1 MLPAEIKIRDLSI
14 CPATILAPMAGVTDT
29 VFRRVIRSLGS
40 CGLIMTEFTSAE
52 GLTRNSAR
60 TLHYLYFDDDEH
72 PIAAQIFGS
81 VPEVMASAAAVT
93 EDLGF
98 DQVDINLGCPVKKV
112 VKCGG
117 SGLLRDLVH
126 LEKLL
131 RAVRAAVA
139 IPLTIK
145 IRSGWDENNI
155 VAVDVARMAEQAG
168 IEAIAVHPRT
178 RMQGYS
184 GSADW
189 SVIRAVKQAVRIPV
203 IGNGDI
209 RTPQDAVRMV
219 AETGC
224 DAVMIGRT
232 ASSNPWIFRQIADFL
247 ATGRYDEPTDVDR
260 YHLLAGYFRSLIAAA
275 MPDAIG
281 KIEKVVGDVIVD
293 IGTDQ
298 SSTPLAGQ
306 PIEFDFNLLKSDTRE
321 PLTTPTSIGIDV
333 GRNGK
338 SMVNCDLITE
348 MPNTFLFYTFPEG
361 GNYTLK
367 VTFFDSKRAQ
377 QVLATA
383 SFPLTISGS
392 GSRMRVLYI
401 AALFV
406 CIILGL
412 LGGYWGARRRSVG

>member
-1 MLPAEIKIRDLSI
+1 MIPAELKIRHNVVR
-14 CPATILAPMAGVTDT
+14 PATILAPMAGVTDT

-60 TLHYLYFDDDEH
+60 TLHYLYFDADEH
-72 PIAAQIFGS
+72 PITAQIFGS
-81 VPEVMASAAAVT
+81 DPQVMAFAAALT

-131 RAVRAAVA
+131 RAVRAAVT

-155 VAVDVARMAEQAG
+155 VAADVAHMAEQVG

-178 RMQGYS
+178 RMQGYA

-209 RTPQDAVRMV
+209 RAPRDALRMI

-224 DAVMIGRT
+224 DGVMIGRA
-232 ASSNPWIFRQIADFL
+232 ASSNPWIFRQIADYI
-247 ATGRYDEPTDVDR
+247 ATGSFHEPSEEDR
-260 YHLLAGYFRSLIAAA
+260 YKLLSGYFQSLIAAE
-275 MPDAIG
+275 MPDAVG
-281 KIEKVVGDVIVD
+281 KMKQFATLFTHGV
-293 IGTDQ
+293 
-298 SSTPLAGQ
+298 
-306 PIEFDFNLLKSDTRE
+306 
-321 PLTTPTSIGIDV
+321 
-333 GRNGK
+333 RNGGELRQAVHH
-338 SMVNCDLITE
+338 SHTAPEILERVDAFFARPVN
-348 MPNTFLFYTFPEG
+348 
-361 GNYTLK
+361 
-367 VTFFDSKRAQ
+367 S
-377 QVLATA
+377 
-383 SFPLTISGS
+383 
-392 GSRMRVLYI
+392 
-401 AALFV
+401 
-406 CIILGL
+406 
-412 LGGYWGARRRSVG
+412 

>member
-1 MLPAEIKIRDLSI
+1 MFPTELKIRNTVI
-14 CPATILAPMAGVTDT
+14 QPATILAPMAGVTDT
-29 VFRRVIRSLGS
+29 VFRRVIRSLGA

-81 VPEVMASAAAVT
+81 VPEVMASAAALT

-131 RAVRAAVA
+131 RAVRAAVK

-155 VAVDVARMAEQAG
+155 VAVDVARMAEQVG

-178 RMQGYS
+178 RMQGYA

-189 SVIRAVKQAVRIPV
+189 NVIRAVKQVVRIPV
-203 IGNGDI
+203 IGNGDV
-209 RTPQDAVRMV
+209 RTPQDAVRIIE
-219 AETGC
+219 ETGC
-224 DAVMIGRT
+224 DAVMIGRA
-232 ASSNPWIFRQIADFL
+232 ASSNPWIFRQIADYIT
-247 ATGRYDEPTDVDR
+247 TGGYDEPSDADR
-260 YHLLAGYFRSLIAAA
+260 YQLLSGYFRSLIAAE

-281 KIEKVVGDVIVD
+281 KMKQFASLFTHGV
-293 IGTDQ
+293 
-298 SSTPLAGQ
+298 
-306 PIEFDFNLLKSDTRE
+306 
-321 PLTTPTSIGIDV
+321 
-333 GRNGK
+333 RNGGELRHAVHH
-338 SMVNCDLITE
+338 SHTGAEILD
-348 MPNTFLFYTFPEG
+348 
-361 GNYTLK
+361 K
-367 VTFFDSKRAQ
+367 VDAFFSS
-377 QVLATA
+377 ATA
-383 SFPLTISGS
+383 S
-392 GSRMRVLYI
+392 
-401 AALFV
+401 AD
-406 CIILGL
+406 
-412 LGGYWGARRRSVG
+412 